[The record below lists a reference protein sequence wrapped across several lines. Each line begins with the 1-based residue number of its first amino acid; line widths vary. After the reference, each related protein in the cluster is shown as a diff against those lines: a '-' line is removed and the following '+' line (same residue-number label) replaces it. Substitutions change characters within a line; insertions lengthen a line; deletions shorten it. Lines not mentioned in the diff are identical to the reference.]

1 MKKKKVYIIYT
12 GGTIGM
18 VRTPKGYAP
27 YKGYMYRELEAVSE
41 LNADNMPEYIINEY
55 DPLLDSSNISQQE
68 WIKVAKDIEKNYH
81 LYDGF
86 VVLHGTDTMAY
97 TASALS
103 FMLEGLGKPVVVT
116 GSQIPLWEVRND
128 ARENIITAL
137 QIAAGYDIP
146 EVSLYFNG
154 KLFRGCRSIKTSSDT
169 LDAFQSPNFPLLAR
183 AGVNIEVN
191 YNMII
196 HPSLKKLNVLEFGNF
211 PIAIVKIFPG
221 MQTDVLKNI
230 LKPPLKGIII
240 EAFGVGNIPTRDENL
255 EKVFREAADR
265 GVVIIVCTQCLEGDA
280 HIGVYETS
288 RILVEAGAVSGYD
301 MTTEAALAKLYYLF
315 SKNYELEDIKRLV
328 EENLRGELTKPL
340 YTRGVYG
347 V

>member
-1 MKKKKVYIIYT
+1 MKKKVYIIYT

-18 VRTPKGYAP
+18 VKTEKGYAP
-27 YKGYMYRELEAVSE
+27 YKGYMYKELEAISE
-41 LNADNMPEYIINEY
+41 LKADIMPDYVINEY
-55 DPLLDSSNISQQE
+55 ETLLDSSNMSQQE
-68 WIKVAKDIEKNYH
+68 WTKIAKDIEENYH
-81 LYDGF
+81 KYDGF
-86 VVLHGTDTMAY
+86 IVLHGTDTMAY

-137 QIAAGYDIP
+137 QIAAGYDVP

-154 KLFRGCRSIKTSSDT
+154 KLFRGCRSIKTSSDS
-169 LDAFQSPNFPLLAR
+169 LDAFKSPNCPQLAD
-183 AGVNIEVN
+183 AGVDIEVN
-191 YNMII
+191 YEMII
-196 HPSLKKLNVLEFGNF
+196 HNSNKKLSVLEFGDF
-211 PIAIVKIFPG
+211 PIAIVKTFPG
-221 MQTDVLKNI
+221 MQTDVLENI

-240 EAFGVGNIPTRDENL
+240 EAFGVGNIPTRDHNL
-255 EKVFREAADR
+255 GRVLKEASDR
-265 GVVIIVCTQCLEGDA
+265 GVVIIVCTQCFEGDA

-315 SKNYELEDIKRLV
+315 SKNYDVTDIKRLV

-340 YTRGVYG
+340 FKERQ
-347 V
+347 